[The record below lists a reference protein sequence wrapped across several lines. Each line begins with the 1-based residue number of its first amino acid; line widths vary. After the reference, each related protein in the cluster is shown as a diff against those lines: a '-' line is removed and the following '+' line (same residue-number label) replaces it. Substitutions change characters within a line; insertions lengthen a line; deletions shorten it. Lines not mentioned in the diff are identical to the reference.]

1 VTKLTLDKP
10 KVHHLP
16 AWGGLEDPKRMEI
29 IRRIAMQRGRD
40 PRIATQA
47 VKILKQYKVQPRQ
60 YKKQAA
66 AILKWVQN
74 PKNMYYVNEPGERL
88 QDPLYS
94 LKVGYG
100 DCDDLVILLLA
111 LYESI
116 RLPTKLVIS
125 GLNKST
131 GQKVRHIEGQHYP
144 KNVRWTHIYG
154 MVGDHPFK
162 TKKWYFF
169 EPTMPMPLGWDVISG
184 DSSMIPEMNPDSY
197 GGSYGLPPER
207 HLMKVHPWTIR
218 LAAASSALRKSIAKG
233 NRVGIV
239 RGIEDASFWSGRIIC
254 DGIGAQ
260 SQALKHQNQYKAA
273 AAALVSAQKAVLEG
287 KKALSPDYY
296 SGLYS
301 QGMYGDPYQGMASSM
316 IGASIGGAMAEGEAG
331 DKGKLLDWH
340 RILPAVV
347 IGAATSLLTSLLL
360 DWMRGTGTFQGRGTI
375 TERIDKVK
383 ADDPIPMSYTRK
395 A

>member
-1 VTKLTLDKP
+1 LAPPRLPTKVKKLALDKP

-16 AWGGLEDPKRMEI
+16 AWGGLDDPKRMEI

-60 YKKQAA
+60 YKRQAA
-66 AILKWVQN
+66 AILKWVQD
-74 PKNMYYVNEPGERL
+74 PKNVYYVNEPGERL
-88 QDPLYS
+88 QDPLYT

-100 DCDDLVILLLA
+100 DCDDMVILLLA

-144 KNVRWTHIYG
+144 KNVKWTHIYG

-184 DSSMIPEMNPDSY
+184 DSSMIPEMN
-197 GGSYGLPPER
+197 
-207 HLMKVHPWTIR
+207 
-218 LAAASSALRKSIAKG
+218 A
-233 NRVGIV
+233 
-239 RGIEDASFWSGRIIC
+239 
-254 DGIGAQ
+254 
-260 SQALKHQNQYKAA
+260 
-273 AAALVSAQKAVLEG
+273 
-287 KKALSPDYY
+287 Y
-296 SGLYS
+296 SGA
-301 QGMYGDPYQGMASSM
+301 YGNPYGQGMASSM

-340 RILPAVV
+340 RIVPAVV

-375 TERIDKVK
+375 TERIDNVK
-383 ADDPIPMSYTRK
+383 ADDPVPMSYK
-395 A
+395 AKA